1 MSPAVEPRYFNREL
15 SWLAF
20 NQRVLEEAQDPDV
33 PLLERLKFLA
43 ITSSNLD
50 EFFMVRVGGL
60 SALAEAG
67 RRKKDPAGLTPSAQ
81 LKEISRRTHEMVA
94 LQYECYRDA
103 LEPQC
108 ASHGITRIR
117 REELTKDHL
126 LYLEQF
132 FMEQIYPVLTPMGI
146 HKEQGFPLVKDL
158 SLHVIAR
165 LKPEEGS
172 KDSRIA
178 VIPIEL
184 GLDRFVRL
192 PVPGRHAYVLVED
205 VVCLFC
211 DRFFAGQTLLECVPF
226 RITRNA
232 DLGVRE
238 DEAPDLLA
246 GMQEVLIARKSS
258 DCVRLEISEGVTRK
272 TLQMLTD
279 ALGVPEAGVYAVD
292 GPLDLKFCMTLGSLE
307 GFDEL
312 TYEPWPPRN
321 VCGIDPVHSIFDQ
334 MKQKPYLLIHPFEE
348 FDPVVRLVE
357 EAAEDEGV
365 IAIKQVLYRTSRRSP
380 IVAALMKAA
389 RNGKYVTVI
398 VELKARF
405 DEARNIEQ
413 AQALE
418 REGAQVIYG
427 IRGLKTHAKCCLV
440 LRRESDGIRRYMHF
454 GTGNYNESTALLYS
468 DVSYLTCDED
478 LGNEAAVFFNT
489 IAGFSEPPRFRI
501 IEAAPLGLRDRLV
514 ELIDGEAE
522 RKKQGQEASIMA
534 KINSLVDP
542 AIIDALYRAS
552 DAGVKVRMNIRG
564 ICCLRP
570 GVPGLSENITVTS
583 IVDRFL
589 EHSRIFYFHHGGSEL
604 TFISSAD
611 WMTRNLDRRI
621 ELLVPIHDRAGKR
634 RLVEVMDTYFKDT
647 VKARRLM
654 PDGTYERV
662 RAGGRKKRLRSQEVL
677 YDTAAERARRAES
690 ARQKMFEPHR
700 PQEAG

>member
-1 MSPAVEPRYFNREL
+1 MSTGDEPRYFNREL

-20 NQRVLEEAQDPDV
+20 NQRVLEEALDPDV

-60 SALAEAG
+60 SALVEAG
-67 RRKKDPAGLTPSAQ
+67 RRKKDPAGFTPSAQ
-81 LKEISRRTHEMVA
+81 LKKISRRTHEMVA
-94 LQYECYRDA
+94 RQYACYRDA

-108 ASHGITRIR
+108 AAHGIIR
-117 REELTKDHL
+117 VSPEELTKDHYR
-126 LYLEQF
+126 YLEQF
-132 FMEQIYPVLTPMGI
+132 FMEQIYPVVTPMGI
-146 HKEQGFPLVKDL
+146 HKEQGFPLIKDL

-165 LKPEEGS
+165 LKPEAGS
-172 KDSRIA
+172 SDPRIA

-184 GLDRFVRL
+184 GLDRVVRL
-192 PVPGRHAYVLVED
+192 PLPNQYAYVLVED

-232 DLGVRE
+232 DLSVRE
-238 DEAPDLLA
+238 DEASDLLA
-246 GMQEVLIARKSS
+246 GMQEVLDARKSS
-258 DCVRLEISEGVTRK
+258 DCVRLEIAEDVTRK
-272 TLQMLTD
+272 TLQLLTRE
-279 ALGVPEAGVYAVD
+279 LGVADSAVYAVD
-292 GPLDLKFCMTLGSLE
+292 GPLDLSACMALGFLE
-307 GFDEL
+307 GFEEL
-312 TYEPWPPRN
+312 TYEPWPPQN
-321 VCGIDPVHSIFDQ
+321 VSGIDPVHSIFDQ
-334 MKQKPYLLIHPFEE
+334 MKQKPFLLLHPYEE

-357 EAAEDEGV
+357 EAAEDESV
-365 IAIKQVLYRTSRRSP
+365 IAIKQILYRTSRRSP

-413 AQALE
+413 ARALE

-454 GTGNYNESTALLYS
+454 GTGNYNESTARLYS
-468 DVSYLTCDED
+468 DISYLTCDED
-478 LGNEAAVFFNT
+478 LGNETAVFFNT
-489 IAGFSEPPRFRI
+489 IAGFSEPPRFRV
-501 IEAAPLGLRDRLV
+501 IEAAPLGLRDRLI
-514 ELIDGEAE
+514 ELIDGEAV
-522 RKKQGQEASIMA
+522 RKTQGQQASIMA
-534 KINSLVDP
+534 KLNSLVDP

-552 DAGVKVRMNIRG
+552 QAGVKVRMNIRG

-570 GVPGLSENITVTS
+570 GVPGLSENISVTS

-589 EHSRIFYFHHGGSEL
+589 EHSRIFFFHHGGSEL

-621 ELLVPIHDRAGKR
+621 ELLIPIHDRAGKR
-634 RLVEVMDTYFKDT
+634 RLLESLETYFKDT
-647 VKARRLM
+647 VKARRLL
-654 PDGTYERV
+654 PDGTYEKV
-662 RAGGRKKRLRSQEVL
+662 RAGGRKKRLRSQEEL
-677 YDTAAERARRAES
+677 YEVAADRARRAES